1 MSISTLVG
9 FRVIDRNVPEIVI
22 RKGSVG
28 YLNYRRVPSLAMREL
43 QNIDLKKR
51 GLMVAGRPNRTSAAT
66 RSSMPQS
73 NRDQVDPLIY
83 TAGNDI
89 YL

>member
-28 YLNYRRVPSLAMREL
+28 YLNYGRVPGLAMQEL
-43 QNIDLKKR
+43 QKLDLKKE
-51 GLMVAGRPNRTSAAT
+51 G
-66 RSSMPQS
+66 
-73 NRDQVDPLIY
+73 
-83 TAGNDI
+83 
-89 YL
+89 

>member
-28 YLNYRRVPSLAMREL
+28 YLNYRRVPGLAMREL
-43 QNIDLKKR
+43 QNLDLKKE
-51 GLMVAGRPNRTSAAT
+51 G
-66 RSSMPQS
+66 
-73 NRDQVDPLIY
+73 
-83 TAGNDI
+83 
-89 YL
+89 

>member
-28 YLNYRRVPSLAMREL
+28 YLNYRRVPLAMREL
-43 QNIDLKKR
+43 QNLDLKKE
-51 GLMVAGRPNRTSAAT
+51 G
-66 RSSMPQS
+66 
-73 NRDQVDPLIY
+73 
-83 TAGNDI
+83 
-89 YL
+89 

>member
-28 YLNYRRVPSLAMREL
+28 YLNYRRVPGLAMQEL
-43 QNIDLKKR
+43 QKLDLMER
-51 GLMVAGRPNRTSAAT
+51 VNSGGLTESHLGSHTIKHAT
-66 RSSMPQS
+66 KQQRS
-73 NRDQVDPLIY
+73 
-83 TAGNDI
+83 G
-89 YL
+89 

>member
-28 YLNYRRVPSLAMREL
+28 YLNYRRELALRCRNCRSL
-43 QNIDLKKR
+43 I
-51 GLMVAGRPNRTSAAT
+51 
-66 RSSMPQS
+66 
-73 NRDQVDPLIY
+73 
-83 TAGNDI
+83 
-89 YL
+89 